1 MQSCTSYYS
10 VSKRNGKKVC
20 VGEGGRDAKTDI
32 FTLYRIT
39 TMTLTKEQKA
49 EVKETLGRYC
59 AAYQRKDLKALLAL
73 FSPAIS
79 GYGAGQ
85 DEVFKNRKEY
95 APLLKRDL
103 MQAISISLAFTDVN
117 ISGDGQAAWV
127 MSGCNC
133 MFVAEGK
140 DKQTMRVRM
149 TLGLRN
155 TGSRW
160 LIEQLHLSVPNA
172 GQAPGQS
179 FSGE

>member
-1 MQSCTSYYS
+1 MT
-10 VSKRNGKKVC
+10 
-20 VGEGGRDAKTDI
+20 
-32 FTLYRIT
+32 FTE
-39 TMTLTKEQKA
+39 EQKA
-49 EVKETLGRYC
+49 EIKETLGRYS
-59 AAYQRKDLKALLAL
+59 AAYQSKDLKALLAL
-73 FSPAIS
+73 FSPYIN

-85 DEVFKNRKEY
+85 DEVFKNRNEY

-103 MQAISISLAFTDVN
+103 MQASSISLEFTDLN
-117 ISGDGQAAWV
+117 IVGDGPVAWV

-133 MFVAEGK
+133 MFVAGGNN
-140 DKQTMRVRM
+140 KQTMKVRM

-172 GQAPGQS
+172 GQAPGQA

>member
-1 MQSCTSYYS
+1 MT
-10 VSKRNGKKVC
+10 
-20 VGEGGRDAKTDI
+20 
-32 FTLYRIT
+32 FTE
-39 TMTLTKEQKA
+39 EQKA
-49 EVKETLGRYC
+49 EVSETLGRYC

-73 FSPAIS
+73 FSPDIS
-79 GYGAGQ
+79 GYGAGP
-85 DEVFKNRKEY
+85 DEHFRNRKEY
-95 APLLKRDL
+95 APLVKRDL
-103 MQAISISLAFTDVN
+103 MQATSIFLEFSDLEIT
-117 ISGDGQAAWV
+117 GDGRTAWV

-133 MFVAEGK
+133 TFGTVGN

-160 LIEQLHLSVPNA
+160 LITQLHLSVPNT

>member
-1 MQSCTSYYS
+1 
-10 VSKRNGKKVC
+10 
-20 VGEGGRDAKTDI
+20 
-32 FTLYRIT
+32 
-39 TMTLTKEQKA
+39 MTLTKEQKA

-59 AAYQRKDLKALLAL
+59 AAYQGKDLKALLAL
-73 FSPAIS
+73 LSPEIS

-103 MQAISISLAFTDVN
+103 MQATSISLAFTDLN
-117 ISGDGQAAWV
+117 IVGDGPVAWV

-133 MFVAEGK
+133 TFAAEGK
-140 DKQTMRVRM
+140 EKQTMRVRI
-149 TLGLRN
+149 TLGLKN

-160 LIEQLHLSVPNA
+160 LIEQLHLSLPNA
-172 GQAPGQS
+172 GQAPGQA

>member
-1 MQSCTSYYS
+1 
-10 VSKRNGKKVC
+10 
-20 VGEGGRDAKTDI
+20 
-32 FTLYRIT
+32 
-39 TMTLTKEQKA
+39 MTLTDEQMA

-59 AAYQRKDLKALLAL
+59 AAYQRKDPKALLAL
-73 FSPAIS
+73 FSPDIN
-79 GYGAGQ
+79 GFGAGP
-85 DEVFKNRKEY
+85 DEIFKNRKEY

-103 MQAISISLAFTDVN
+103 IQATSISLEFKDLN
-117 ISGDGQAAWV
+117 IVGNGRIAWV

-133 MFVAEGK
+133 TFVAEGK
-140 DKQTMRVRM
+140 DKQMMRVRM

-160 LIEQLHLSVPNA
+160 LIEQLHLSVPNT

>member
-1 MQSCTSYYS
+1 MT
-10 VSKRNGKKVC
+10 
-20 VGEGGRDAKTDI
+20 
-32 FTLYRIT
+32 IT
-39 TMTLTKEQKA
+39 EEQKA

-59 AAYQRKDLKALLAL
+59 AAYQGKDLKALLAIL
-73 FSPAIS
+73 SPDIS
-79 GYGAGQ
+79 GYGAGP
-85 DEVFKNRKEY
+85 DEIFKNRKEY

-103 MQAISISLAFTDVN
+103 IQATSIILEFTDLN
-117 ISGDGQAAWV
+117 IVGDGRIAWV
-127 MSGCNC
+127 MNGCNC
-133 MFVAEGK
+133 TFVTEGN

-160 LIEQLHLSVPNA
+160 LIEQLHLSVPNT